1 MEVNRQVTYPIES
14 ILIDMQEQQK
24 FNLDDQMDKYC
35 VSWFAIQVAKVGMD
49 LFVMSWNEHPIPG

>member
-1 MEVNRQVTYPIES
+1 MEVNRRVTYPIKS

-24 FNLDDQMDKYC
+24 FNLDDQMHKYC

-49 LFVMSWNEHPIPG
+49 LLVMSWNEHPIPG